1 MEWIKNGLEWI
12 EWIKNGMEINNE
24 WKEWNEQRM
33 ESVI

>member
-12 EWIKNGMEINNE
+12 ERIKNGMEINNK